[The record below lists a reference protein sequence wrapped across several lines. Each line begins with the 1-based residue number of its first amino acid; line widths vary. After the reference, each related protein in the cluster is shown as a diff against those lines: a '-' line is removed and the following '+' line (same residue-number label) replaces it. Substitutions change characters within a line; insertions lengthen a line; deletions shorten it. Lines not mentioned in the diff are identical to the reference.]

1 MYCKDGLKIAF
12 NDGNTKKSYARRT
25 KILLFRDKK
34 KKPKKPAVSCV
45 TYTTKKNPACFRF
58 QIGHTCFYLTS
69 VITQIHK
76 TH

>member
-34 KKPKKPAVSCV
+34 KTTQKTRCVLCYIYYKKTPSM
-45 TYTTKKNPACFRF
+45 F
-58 QIGHTCFYLTS
+58 
-69 VITQIHK
+69 
-76 TH
+76 